1 MTPPRPKTLVWAT
14 RPAHQN
20 ASWQS
25 QLVTLGEEVLALS
38 LMDITPLTK
47 AAATEGIKQRVLKL
61 DEYAH
66 VLFVSQNAVAEAFR
80 WFEDYW
86 PQLPVGIHYYAVG
99 AKTAKAV
106 AAYGVA
112 VNEAGD
118 AMNSEAL
125 LALPPLQQVAGAKIL
140 ICRGQGG
147 RPKLG
152 EELAARGAR
161 VDYLELYERGI
172 PASAQGLIK
181 QVNWQRRHVIPLFS
195 GETLQNLLSIL
206 PAEANKSAI
215 TLVVPA
221 EHVAAQ
227 ARSAGFTALE
237 VAHNASEQ
245 AMLATTAKVIN
256 EDTP

>member
-1 MTPPRPKTLVWAT
+1 MAKACIWAT

-20 ASWQS
+20 VSWQA
-25 QLVTLGEEVLALS
+25 QLAEFGAQVLALP
-38 LMDITPLTK
+38 LLDIVPLSSPEATARIK
-47 AAATEGIKQRVLKL
+47 ARVLKL
-61 DEYAH
+61 DEYQH

-99 AKTAKAV
+99 AKTANAV
-106 AAYGVA
+106 AAFGVP

-125 LALPPLQQVAGAKIL
+125 LALPQLQQVAGSKIL

-161 VDYLELYERGI
+161 VDYLELYQRALPAAATAGI
-172 PASAQGLIK
+172 AA
-181 QVNWQRRHVIPLFS
+181 VDWQQRHIIPLFS

-206 PAEANKSAI
+206 PTTPSKTNI
-215 TLVVPA
+215 QLVVPA
-221 EHVAAQ
+221 AHIDEQ
-227 ARSAGFTALE
+227 ARATGFSGAV
-237 VAHNASEQ
+237 VAQNASEQ
-245 AMLATTAKVIN
+245 AMLAAIAKVIN

>member
-1 MTPPRPKTLVWAT
+1 MAHPAPKACVWAT

-20 ASWQS
+20 APWQL
-25 QLVTLGEEVLALS
+25 QLAALGAQVIALP
-38 LMDITPLTK
+38 LMAITPLQEP
-47 AAATEGIKQRVLKL
+47 AAVERIKQRVLKL

-86 PQLPVGIHYYAVG
+86 PQLPVGIQYYAVG

-106 AAYGVA
+106 AAFGVI
-112 VNEAGD
+112 VNAAGD

-125 LALPPLQQVAGAKIL
+125 LALPELQHVAGSKVL

-152 EELAARGAR
+152 EELAARGAK
-161 VDYLELYERGI
+161 VDYLELYQRGI
-172 PASAQGLIK
+172 PPAAKAQLAEVDWR
-181 QVNWQRRHVIPLFS
+181 QRHVIPVFS
-195 GETLQNLLSIL
+195 GETLQNVLSIL
-206 PAEANKSAI
+206 PSAANKSAI
-215 TLVVPA
+215 SLVVPA
-221 EHVAAQ
+221 EHIAEQ
-227 ARSAGFTALE
+227 ARLAGFTKLA
-237 VAHNASEQ
+237 VAQNASEP
-245 AMLATTAKVIN
+245 AMLAATAKVIN